1 MVGVGLVLG
10 EEFGSSLAPGEASHF
25 GSFFSSAGSKVAL
38 LVAFFRRLV
47 RSRTLWVAFFSA
59 PGQKSHF
66 WSLCFVCFFCSFWR
80 CPEKGRTFGR
90 FVSLFFR
97 FMCVFVRSFFV
108 FFSRKSEKKS
118 ETRGRKKAKTQKTTA
133 TKSATFF
140 PAPQNKA
147 KNKTTKSAP
156 ESGTSPKSAPESGPS
171 PKSAPESGPSP
182 KSAPERAPESGPF
195 LKSAPERAPESGLFP
210 KARQKVR

>member
-66 WSLCFVCFFCSFWR
+66 WSLCFVCFFFAL
-80 CPEKGRTFGR
+80 FGGAR
-90 FVSLFFR
+90 KKVALLVVLF
-97 FMCVFVRSFFV
+97 RSFFV
-108 FFSRKSEKKS
+108 LCVFLFALFSFFFERAK
-118 ETRGRKKAKTQKTTA
+118 KKAKQEVEKKRKHKKQQQPKVRLFSRHRKIKQKT
-133 TKSATFF
+133 K
-140 PAPQNKA
+140 Q
-147 KNKTTKSAP
+147 
-156 ESGTSPKSAPESGPS
+156 PKV
-171 PKSAPESGPSP
+171 
-182 KSAPERAPESGPF
+182 
-195 LKSAPERAPESGLFP
+195 
-210 KARQKVR
+210 RQKVGPPRKVPQKVGPPPKVRQKVGPPPKVHRKGRQKVDPF